1 MKQYETQRHM
11 RRAFFEEFKIHSFNF
26 IMLLFESVNRIIATD
41 EKTDAQLID
50 EEKHARQIGNWQAAA
65 EMAKETKGASTFVSK
80 SGKVFTNLDEGIEQD
95 KVQYYSKNYKRYLEL
110 RQ

>member
-1 MKQYETQRHM
+1 
-11 RRAFFEEFKIHSFNF
+11 
-26 IMLLFESVNRIIATD
+26 
-41 EKTDAQLID
+41 
-50 EEKHARQIGNWQAAA
+50 
-65 EMAKETKGASTFVSK
+65 MAKETKGASTFVSK

>member
-1 MKQYETQRHM
+1 M

-50 EEKHARQIGNWQAAA
+50 EEKHAR
-65 EMAKETKGASTFVSK
+65 
-80 SGKVFTNLDEGIEQD
+80 
-95 KVQYYSKNYKRYLEL
+95 
-110 RQ
+110 